1 MYPTQ
6 ASKDV
11 FPRHR
16 SEFRALLSWAL
27 LAFLLACVFDPADKL
42 LGAKVWIYLLCW
54 LFVVADNLV
63 SRERPS
69 LPIGVLAYV
78 GIFILIPLLSII
90 WYMVRDGSDPYGG
103 FILVKGY
110 ILITFSWLLIS
121 CRVNLF
127 RKLAVVLTCLA
138 VLIIATYLALLVYP
152 DLYLP
157 LYVFG
162 EATGVLQLDSGRD
175 YGGGVVLSQVY
186 FVTSPMLAI
195 SIAYYYDK
203 AVHELHRRE
212 RFLYLLLTLI
222 NFAGML
228 LAGSRNNILMSVSLL
243 ITLWFMYTRHKFIG
257 VLGVI
262 TAVITLGLFFQNE
275 INSFLDPTE
284 VSNSVKLQALGDYA
298 TLFEDPVTLL
308 FGQGLGAYQNFTG
321 RGSLFVTELT
331 YHELFRSFGIF
342 GAVLMLGLL
351 VFPVYYGF
359 IKKQRFA
366 GKAVLIGYSGYLVMC
381 ISNPLLFSSM
391 GTLILSMILY
401 LLYERDI
408 NVVPPL
414 S

>member
-1 MYPTQ
+1 MHANTVIAGTLDNYRGELRGPIH
-6 ASKDV
+6 S
-11 FPRHR
+11 
-16 SEFRALLSWAL
+16 AL
-27 LAFLLACVFDPADKL
+27 LAFLLSCVFDPADKL

-63 SRERPS
+63 SRERPR
-69 LPIGVLAYV
+69 LPISVLAFA

-110 ILITFSWLLIS
+110 ILITFSWLLIF
-121 CRVNLF
+121 CRINLF

-138 VLIIATYLALLVYP
+138 VFIIATYLALLAYP

-195 SIAYYYDK
+195 SISYYYDK
-203 AVHELHRRE
+203 AVHELHRRK
-212 RFLYLLLTLI
+212 RCSYFLLTFI

-228 LAGSRNNILMSVSLL
+228 LAGSRNNILISVSLL
-243 ITLWFMYTRHKFIG
+243 IALWFMYTRHKLIG
-257 VLGVI
+257 LLGVF
-262 TAVITLGLFFQNE
+262 TAVITLVLFFQNE

-284 VSNSVKLQALGDYA
+284 FSNSVKLQALGDYA
-298 TLFEDPVTLL
+298 SLFDDPLTLL
-308 FGQGLGAYQNFTG
+308 FGQGLGAYHHFTG
-321 RGSLFVTELT
+321 RGSIFVTELT

-342 GAVLMLGLL
+342 GGVLMFGLL

-366 GKAVLIGYSGYLVMC
+366 GKAVLIGYSGYLVMS

-408 NVVPPL
+408 TVVQPL